1 MSISLSEQ
9 STQSNSHIQS
19 FQGLSESE
27 VLERR
32 SSGKGN
38 VAPLKTSRSYLQI
51 IRANVFTTVN
61 TILFVLGITLIILG
75 QTSDALVSVSVVFF
89 NVLVSVVQELRA
101 KHTLDH
107 IALLTRP
114 QATAVREGQ
123 EQLIDPGEIVV
134 GDLLMVRPGDQIVVD
149 GPVVG
154 DGRLEVD
161 ESQLTGE
168 SNPISKHTGDVLYSG
183 SFCLSGIAYYQAE
196 KVGRDSIANQLT
208 AGARSFRRVYTPL
221 QRQLNVIIQ
230 ALLVVAIFFEVL
242 LAMSSWINHTPF
254 VNSIEMAVVIIG
266 IVPKGLLLAISVAYA
281 LGALR
286 ILHITPAETKSRRE
300 SRVAGVGF
308 KDVDKGVL
316 VQRANAVESLSN
328 VDVLC
333 LDKTGTLTA
342 NAMTLDAVYPFGIEA
357 SELRRLLGNYVMSV
371 SVDNATSA
379 AIGAAC
385 NGHVLPVREEVS
397 FSSARKWSALAI
409 ADPAQRGI
417 YVLGAPEMLQSSLRS
432 STELGTL
439 VAAES
444 TRGLRVVLFAFN
456 PDIVPLHDP
465 NGEPCL
471 PAELLPLG
479 MVSLRDTLRPGVH
492 ETVAGFVEAGIQL
505 KVISGDHP
513 ETVVA
518 LAKQAGLGTNI
529 RVVSG
534 EELAE
539 MEDVQLAQVAEEHTV
554 FGRITPQQK
563 ERLVQALRG
572 RNHYVAMVG
581 DGVNDVLSLKQA
593 DLGIAMHSGSSATRG
608 VADIVLLG
616 DSFAA
621 LPEVFREGQRIRNA
635 MYTIV
640 QLFMIRVLYAVMLL
654 VGTMVLGG
662 FPFTPKQNA
671 ILTLVTEGIPALA
684 LATWAHPG
692 ALPRHSFLR
701 SLLHTVLPAAL
712 TISLVGLGLYLAERF
727 TNSQLL
733 SAQSALT
740 TFVVLC
746 GVLLIPFVAS
756 TMKSGF
762 DSKGLMRD
770 WRPSLLALGLLVG
783 YGVVQAVPPLRTLF
797 DLMPLGMSDYAL
809 IGIAA
814 IAWGFSLFWVWRF
827 RLLERFLQV
836 DGG

>member
-1 MSISLSEQ
+1 MPPYLSEQ
-9 STQSNSHIQS
+9 TTQSNARIWSR
-19 FQGLSESE
+19 QGLLESE

-32 SSGKGN
+32 ASGQGN
-38 VAPLKTSRSYLQI
+38 LAPLKTSRSYLQI
-51 IRANVFTTVN
+51 VRANVFTTVN
-61 TILFVLGITLIILG
+61 TILFTLGLALIIMG
-75 QTSDALVSVSVVFF
+75 QTSDALVSVSVVFL
-89 NVLVSVVQELRA
+89 NVLISVVQELRA
-101 KHTLDH
+101 KHTLDQ

-114 QATAVREGQ
+114 QATVIREGQ
-123 EQLIDPGEIVV
+123 EQLIDPSEIVV
-134 GDLLMVRPGDQIVVD
+134 GDLLVVRLGDQIVVD

-154 DGRLEVD
+154 DGHLEVD
-161 ESQLTGE
+161 ESLLTGE
-168 SNPISKHTGDVLYSG
+168 SDPISKQTGEMLYSG
-183 SFCLSGIAYYQAE
+183 SFCLSGSAYYQAE
-196 KVGRDSIANQLT
+196 KVGRDSISNQLT
-208 AGARSFRRVYTPL
+208 VGARAFRRVYTPL
-221 QRQLNVIIQ
+221 QRQMNVIIQ
-230 ALLVVAIFFEVL
+230 ALLLVAIFFEVL

-254 VNSIEMAVVIIG
+254 VKSIEMAVVIIG

-286 ILHITPAETKSRRE
+286 I
-300 SRVAGVGF
+300 VG
-308 KDVDKGVL
+308 KGAL

-342 NAMTLDAVYPFGIEA
+342 NALTLDAVYPFGIEA
-357 SELRRLLGNYVMSV
+357 SELRRLLGNYVTSISV
-371 SVDNATSA
+371 GNATSA

-409 ADPAQRGI
+409 DDPAQRGI

-432 STELGTL
+432 STDLGTL
-439 VAAES
+439 VAVES
-444 TRGLRVVLFAFN
+444 ARGLRVVLFAFY
-456 PDIVPLHDP
+456 PDIATLHDQ
-465 NGEPCL
+465 NDEPCL

-479 MVSLRDTLRPGVH
+479 MVSLRDTLRPGVR
-492 ETVAGFVEAGIQL
+492 ETVAGFVESGIQL

-513 ETVVA
+513 ETVAA
-518 LAKQAGLGTNI
+518 LAKQAGLRADL

-534 EELAE
+534 EELAD
-539 MEDVQLAQVAEEHTV
+539 MGGVQLAQVAEEHTV

-563 ERLVQALRG
+563 ERLVHALRG
-572 RNHYVAMVG
+572 RNHYVAMIG

-608 VADIVLLG
+608 VADIVLLN

-621 LPEVFREGQRIRNA
+621 LPEVFREGQRIRNG
-635 MYTIV
+635 MHTIV
-640 QLFMIRVLYAVMLL
+640 QLFLIRVLYAVMLL

-662 FPFTPKQNA
+662 FPFTPKQNG
-671 ILTLVTEGIPALA
+671 ILTLITEGIPTLA
-684 LATWAHPG
+684 LAAWARPG
-692 ALPRHSFLR
+692 ALPRHRFLR
-701 SLLHTVLPAAL
+701 SLLHIVLPAAL
-712 TISLVGLGLYLAERF
+712 SISLMGLGLYLAECF
-727 TNSQLL
+727 ATSQLL

-746 GVLLIPFVAS
+746 GVVLIPFVAPP
-756 TMKSGF
+756 MKAGF
-762 DSKGLMRD
+762 DSKGLRGD
-770 WRPSLLALGLLVG
+770 WRPSLLALGLFVG
-783 YGVVQAVPPLRTLF
+783 YGVVLAVSPLRALF

-814 IAWGFSLFWVWRF
+814 IAWGFSLCWVWRF